1 LFATAPIMPAPEV
14 RKLVTKYEVVVHPKL
29 GASFTY
35 RRFGNAVLDQ
45 SNEIIECAYG
55 GGLGVAS
62 ALARITSQ

>member
-1 LFATAPIMPAPEV
+1 
-14 RKLVTKYEVVVHPKL
+14 VTKYEVVVHPSL

-55 GGLGVAS
+55 GGPGVAS
-62 ALARITSQ
+62 ALARLTSQ